1 MINLPNLTLPSEFH
15 IIPPRK
21 HYIIYSLKIQKPA
34 TLDCFFGGESS
45 RPFTD
50 KPSHN
55 HKILHLSRRCISH
68 NHNGPTMLT
77 SIVISISKLTL
88 PWCITL
94 TNCKSTS
101 VEPIFLP
108 SLSVCFQKCHAKAP
122 DLGGPNAML
131 SYYMAA
137 TARQTWQQYT
147 WENTSLTSHEYVAPL
162 PNEIEMHDRCCIL
175 WCTTFTE

>member
-1 MINLPNLTLPSEFH
+1 MINLPNLTLQSEFH
-15 IIPPRK
+15 VIPPRK
-21 HYIIYSLKIQKPA
+21 HSIIYSLKIQKPA
-34 TLDCFFGGESS
+34 TLDSFHFFKSAVFWGGESS

-55 HKILHLSRRCISH
+55 HKTMHLSRRCISH
-68 NHNGPTMLT
+68 NHNDPTMLS

-94 TNCKSTS
+94 TNCNCTA

-108 SLSVCFQKCHAKAP
+108 SLAVCFRKCHAKAP

-137 TARQTWQQYT
+137 TSKANMATMYLGKYIIDITW
-147 WENTSLTSHEYVAPL
+147 V
-162 PNEIEMHDRCCIL
+162 CCPITK
-175 WCTTFTE
+175 WDWDAW